1 MRAKTKR
8 ERAIAIPHAGVGMT
22 RYQLYRKAWG
32 RVESATE
39 AGYYLEAITL
49 LESILTDRLESRA
62 SYLTGRNEGYQN
74 LGPLIHTLRQH
85 ESIADFR
92 PIIDRID
99 AWRERR
105 NEALHEIVKFQR
117 GERPTWEEKVGPLP
131 QIVREGKKV
140 LCAFDA
146 VDKRERRNN
155 GARPAATEP
164 AAFGDARHEQVT

>member
-105 NEALHEIVKFQR
+105 NEAVSKRRASYLG
-117 GERPTWEEKVGPLP
+117 GEGW
-131 QIVREGKKV
+131 
-140 LCAFDA
+140 A
-146 VDKRERRNN
+146 
-155 GARPAATEP
+155 AAT
-164 AAFGDARHEQVT
+164 DRARGQEGAVRFRRSRQTRASE